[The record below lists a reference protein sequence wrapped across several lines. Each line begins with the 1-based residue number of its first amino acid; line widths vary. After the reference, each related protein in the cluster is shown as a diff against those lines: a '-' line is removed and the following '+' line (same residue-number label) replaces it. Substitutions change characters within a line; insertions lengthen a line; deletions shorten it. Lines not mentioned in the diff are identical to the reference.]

1 MNLSNLK
8 DETLL
13 SFYENIRRQ
22 VDADRFAKYRV
33 TGQSVRDY
41 SGRLREEMDRRRLNF
56 TPIEWPP
63 ASAD

>member
-8 DETLL
+8 DESLL
-13 SFYENIRRQ
+13 AFYDNVRRQ
-22 VDADRFAKYRV
+22 VDADKVAKYRL
-33 TGQSVRDY
+33 TGQSVKDY
-41 SGRLREEMDRRRLNF
+41 SQRLREEMDRRRLNF